1 MERKKIYLKTIFCCM
16 ACDGEIAKEEIE
28 IVKQIFTKYD
38 LFANVDIEACFNTW
52 IVAINKNGVS
62 FLKSYLDE
70 LSTVDL
76 SLSEQMLVIEFAVQ
90 TIEADK
96 CIEYSEIRFFKKIRN
111 CLTISDEDILEKYP
125 DKEEYLLP
133 DVNAVENPI
142 WNDDIQFAK
151 ITLRL

>member
-1 MERKKIYLKTIFCCM
+1 MTI
-16 ACDGEIAKEEIE
+16 
-28 IVKQIFTKYD
+28 
-38 LFANVDIEACFNTW
+38 
-52 IVAINKNGVS
+52 
-62 FLKSYLDE
+62 
-70 LSTVDL
+70 STVDL